1 MQPLQADD
9 PEHLGPYLL
18 LARLGAGGMGRVYL
32 ARSPAGRPVAVKVVH
47 AELAAE
53 SDFRARF
60 RREITAAG
68 RVSGAF
74 TAAVIDADPDAP
86 APWLATAF
94 LPGLPLDA
102 AVAAHGPFPLPAV
115 AALGAA
121 LAEGLAA
128 VHRAGVVHRDLKPGN
143 VQLTPDGPRVLDFG
157 IARPADSGAI
167 TRSGMM
173 VGSPGYMSP
182 EQAAGDDTGPA
193 GDVFALGA
201 VLVFAATG
209 QGPFGTGPMHAML
222 YRIRHEP
229 PQIGGV
235 ADPALRALIAACLEK
250 DPARRPAV
258 EQIARTLLAGIPDH
272 TPAQGTGWLPPPIA
286 HSIAQNGANLPQ
298 APLRTALGLPTQP
311 STPPVKKSRRRVLLL
326 GAGGTVAGL
335 GVLTGL
341 GFASAEMAKKTDD
354 TKYAW
359 KHKPSDGARIMYG
372 PVVSGGLVFAST
384 TGDRLLALDARTGA
398 LRWSHATKSG
408 IRLSVQVTGDAALV
422 HHERSMTRLDART
435 GAQRWSVPLDAG
447 SLSGAFAVAGGL
459 IFLSAGHGD
468 RTFGLLVLDAATGR
482 TRRHHPSATSVRGA
496 PVPANGV
503 LYYGAGPEV
512 IAVDPATGRQHWRR
526 DIGREATGT
535 PEIADGLLHITT
547 VDSTVVTLDA
557 RTGRPR
563 WRAATSASTAPENRS
578 GWRLT
583 VHERTVY
590 AASPDDRLYAFDAAT
605 GKKRWEHWM
614 GGGKGEA
621 AAAIDPAHLSPVI
634 TAGTACL
641 VGKDLVIGLD
651 LATGRPR
658 WRHRAEV
665 NASERPAQAAGRF
678 HVATYEGLLSIDAV
692 SGKVAWKGPDFT
704 TQRAVARDG
713 VVYYTGGDYDS
724 GYTSDTT
731 LYALRPF

>member
-18 LARLGAGGMGRVYL
+18 LARLGAGGMGRVHL

-53 SDFRARF
+53 PDFRARF

-94 LPGLPLDA
+94 LPGLSLDA

-115 AALGAA
+115 TALGAA

-182 EQAAGDDTGPA
+182 EQAAGEDTGPA

-201 VLVFAATG
+201 VLVFTATG

-272 TPAQGTGWLPPPIA
+272 TPAQGTGWLPPPVA
-286 HSIAQNGANLPQ
+286 ASIARNGANLPQ
-298 APLRTALGLPTQP
+298 VPLRAAPGQATLP
-311 STPPVKKSRRRVLLL
+311 STPPVQKSRRRVLLL

-354 TKYAW
+354 TEYVW
-359 KHKPSDGARIMYG
+359 KHKPSDGARIKYG
-372 PVVSGGLVFAST
+372 PVLSGGLVFAHT
-384 TGDRLLALDARTGA
+384 DRHRLLALDARTGA
-398 LRWSHATKSG
+398 LRWSRDIGSG
-408 IRLSVQVTGDAALV
+408 IRLSAQVAGDVVVV
-422 HHERSMTRLDART
+422 HESYSMRGLEART
-435 GAQRWSVPLDAG
+435 GAQRWSVPVKGGTVSGFFTAANGLVYLAG
-447 SLSGAFAVAGGL
+447 EQDHVP
-459 IFLSAGHGD
+459 
-468 RTFGLLVLDAATGR
+468 GLLVLDAATGR
-482 TRRHHPSATSVRGA
+482 VRRHHRTIASVEGA
-496 PVPANGV
+496 PVLANGV
-503 LYYGAGPEV
+503 LYYGGGLEV
-512 IAVDPATGRQHWRR
+512 FAVDPATGRRLWRR
-526 DIGREATGT
+526 DVGEEATGT
-535 PEIADGLLHITT
+535 PEVADGLLHITRI
-547 VDSTVVTLDA
+547 DSAVVTLDA

-563 WRAATSASTAPENRS
+563 WRAATSASPADKDA
-578 GWRLT
+578 GGGRLT

-590 AASPDDRLYAFDAAT
+590 AADPGDRLHAFDAAT
-605 GKKRWEHWM
+605 GKKRWDHWM
-614 GGGKGEA
+614 GGGKGGDIGTVDA
-621 AAAIDPAHLSPVI
+621 FHLMPAVI
-634 TAGTACL
+634 GRTACV
-641 VGKDLVIGLD
+641 VGGDLVVGLD
-651 LATGRPR
+651 TATGRPL
-658 WRHRAEV
+658 WRHRPSV
-665 NASERPAQAAGRF
+665 FRSERPVAAAGRF
-678 HVATYEGLLSIDAV
+678 HVATYDGLLSIDAA
-692 SGKVAWKGPDFT
+692 SGEVAWKGPDFT
-704 TQRAVARDG
+704 AQRAAAQNG
-713 VVYYTGGDYDS
+713 IVYYTGGDFDTGFS
-724 GYTSDTT
+724 SDTT
-731 LYALRPF
+731 LYALRPS